1 MMYQEIN
8 SRTVDRWCREDW
20 EWGQPISHE
29 TYLDALRGRWDV
41 YLTPVRPVPHEW
53 FGELRGSTAWM
64 VWKAPSTLTAKIRC
78 QKSSVMS

>member
-53 FGELRGSTAWM
+53 FGELRGR
-64 VWKAPSTLTAKIRC
+64 KILGLAKIGRAH
-78 QKSSVMS
+78 V